1 MKKILC
7 NLTPP
12 IVLTVLRKLKLSL
25 QVLSARGKIARSS
38 KLHLAC
44 GTNIIDGWANIDLS
58 NDAKVIKLDL
68 TMPLPVS
75 SETITFIYCEHFI
88 EHISFNQAKRLISEC
103 YRVLKP
109 GGVLRV
115 STPSLRKLIDEYL
128 AGRLSEWSNVGFC
141 PSTPCHMMN
150 EGMRS
155 WGHEFI
161 YDAAELTQIFIETGF
176 SMITNVP
183 WRESNY
189 EELNG
194 LECRP
199 FHDELILEGVK

>member
-1 MKKILC
+1 MNKILC

-12 IVLTVLRKLKLSL
+12 IVLTVLRKLKLGL
-25 QVLSARGKIARSS
+25 QVFLAWGKMARYS

-44 GTNIIDGWANIDLS
+44 GNNIIDGWANIDIS
-58 NDAKVIKLDL
+58 NDAKVIILDL
-68 TMPLPVS
+68 TMPLPAS

-128 AGRLSEWSNVGFC
+128 AGRLSEWYDVGFC

-155 WGHEFI
+155 WGHEFL
-161 YDAAELTQIFIETGF
+161 YDAGELTQIFIDTGF
-176 SMITNVP
+176 SMVTSVA

-189 EELNG
+189 EELKG

-199 FHDELILEGVK
+199 FHGELILEGVK